1 MFFKKKTIIIKDDN
15 NNNKEL
21 KFNSLKKKSLKNILS
36 FSRIKL
42 GLIIKLTNNGSD
54 AKLKNSNKK

>member
-1 MFFKKKTIIIKDDN
+1 MFFKKKTIIIKDDK